1 MRWNQATEMLG
12 ISNACRA
19 LILRNVGKRDGLRGV
34 NDRMRSSRN
43 LLSEEVPD
51 TFPHCKGDSLITQGF
66 GGLDCLLVRDKKGDT
81 VGTLS

>member
-1 MRWNQATEMLG
+1 MAARKVPLDLFLKE
-12 ISNACRA
+12 
-19 LILRNVGKRDGLRGV
+19 
-34 NDRMRSSRN
+34 
-43 LLSEEVPD
+43 LSD